1 MQAYTKE
8 TREQANPIREVVS
21 QIDIVD
27 AVDSDVYHNT
37 ELLLKLYRKVLFRV
51 NRKLTQVSDEVWLSD
66 RQELST
72 YIASMTAFDTKNRK
86 AQIYEKLLS
95 MENSLSLLEVME
107 EALVALKEYP
117 ERGDVHYRILR
128 FAYFDEIR
136 MTHEEIM
143 EYCNLSYST
152 YYRYRRSAVK
162 TYAAMLWGYIIPELD
177 MVFSN
182 RAMARKPLPD

>member
-8 TREQANPIREVVS
+8 IREQENPIREVVAH
-21 QIDIVD
+21 IDIVD
-27 AVDSDVYHNT
+27 AVDTDVYHNT

-51 NRKLTQVSDEVWLSD
+51 NRKLSQLSDEAWLTD
-66 RQELST
+66 RQSLST
-72 YIASMTAFDTKNRK
+72 YISSMTAFDTKNRK

-95 MENSLSLLEVME
+95 METSLSLLEVME
-107 EALVALKEYP
+107 EALIALKEYP
-117 ERGDVHYRILR
+117 DRGDVQYRILR
-128 FAYFDEIR
+128 YAYFDEIR

-162 TYAAMLWGYIIPELD
+162 TYAAMLWGYVIPEID
-177 MVFSN
+177 VVFSN
-182 RAMARKPLPD
+182 RAMTRKPLPD